1 MGRLLESFIV
11 IVPGLFVVILLV
23 VVGVYYLQ
31 RLRRESRQDSD
42 DGVDALTRDFLNIH
56 REGGITEE
64 EFRAIRAKLSSREHG
79 LK

>member
-31 RLRRESRQDSD
+31 RLRREFREDSD
-42 DGVDALTRDFLNIH
+42 DGVDDLTRDFVNMR

-64 EFRAIRAKLSSREHG
+64 EFQAIRANLSSREHSP
-79 LK
+79 K